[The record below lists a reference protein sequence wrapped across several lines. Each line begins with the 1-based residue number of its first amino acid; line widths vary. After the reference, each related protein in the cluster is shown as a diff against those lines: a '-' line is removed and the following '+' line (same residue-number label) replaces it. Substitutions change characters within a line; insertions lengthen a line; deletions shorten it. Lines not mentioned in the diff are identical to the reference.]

1 MIIWN
6 PWHGCHKV
14 SEGCQ
19 HCYMYFL
26 DGKRGIDTSKVYRT
40 ENFNLPVQRRRDG
53 RFKLPSGMQ
62 LYVGLSTDFFVEEAD
77 EWRDEAWRII
87 RQRPDIVFRLL
98 TKRASR
104 IKDCLPKDWGDGYEN
119 VLLQVTTE
127 NQQRADERLPILLD
141 IPAKHKG
148 FMAAPFIGEVDVEQY
163 LATGQVEEVL
173 CGGENYDGA
182 RPCHYEWVKKLSDQC
197 RKYDVTFDFI
207 ETGTVFVK
215 EGKTYRIP
223 EKRTQSLQ
231 AYKSGLSY
239 KGKDIDFKLTNPEP
253 GFFDIEA
260 YSPFFREHCKT
271 CGSRMTCNG
280 SWTSQASPT
289 SPSGSN
295 CGNCE

>member
-19 HCYMYFL
+19 HCYLYFL

-53 RFKLPSGMQ
+53 SFKLPSGMQ

-77 EWRDEAWRII
+77 KWRDEAWRII

-127 NQQRADERLPILLD
+127 NQKRADERLPILLD

-148 FMAAPFIGEVDVEQY
+148 FMAAPFIGEVDEEKY
-163 LATGQVEEVL
+163 LATGQIEEVL

-197 RKYDVTFDFI
+197 KKHDVTFDFI

-215 EGKTYRIP
+215 DGKTYRIP
-223 EKRTQSLQ
+223 DKRTQSLQ
-231 AYKSGLSY
+231 AFKSGLSY

-253 GFFDIEA
+253 GLFDIEA
-260 YSPFFREHCKT
+260 HVPSFREHCET

-280 SWTSQASPT
+280 C
-289 SPSGSN
+289 SN

>member
-6 PWHGCHKV
+6 PWHGCHKI

-40 ENFNLPVQRRRDG
+40 ENFYLPVQRRRDG

-77 EWRDEAWRII
+77 EWRDEAWRIMH
-87 RQRPDIVFRLL
+87 QRPDIIFRLL
-98 TKRASR
+98 TKRANR

-127 NQQRADERLPILLD
+127 NQKRADERLPILLD

-148 FMAAPFIGEVDVEQY
+148 FMAAPFIGEVDAEKY
-163 LATGQVEEVL
+163 LATGQLEEVL

-197 RKYDVTFDFI
+197 RKHDVTFDFI

-223 EKRTQSLQ
+223 DKRTQSLQ
-231 AYKSGLSY
+231 AFKSGLSH
-239 KGKDIDFKLTNPEP
+239 KGKDIDFKFTNPEP
-253 GFFDIEA
+253 RFFELET
-260 YSPFFREHCKT
+260 YTPFFREHCKT

-280 SWTSQASPT
+280 C
-289 SPSGSN
+289 SN

>member
-6 PWHGCHKV
+6 PWHGCHKI

-26 DGKRGIDTSKVYRT
+26 DGKRGIDTSMVYRT
-40 ENFNLPVQRRRDG
+40 ENFNLPVLRRRNG
-53 RFKLPSGMQ
+53 KYKLPSGMQ

-77 EWRDEAWRII
+77 KWRDEAWRIM

-98 TKRASR
+98 TKRAKR
-104 IKDCLPKDWGDGYEN
+104 IKDCLPDDWGDGYEN

-127 NQQRADERLPILLD
+127 NQKRADERLSILLD
-141 IPAKHKG
+141 LPAKHKG
-148 FMAAPFIGEVDVEQY
+148 FMAAPFIGEVDVEKY
-163 LATGQVEEVL
+163 LATGQFEEVL

-215 EGKTYRIP
+215 DGKTYRIP

-231 AYKSGLSY
+231 AFRSGLSY
-239 KGKDIDFKLTNPEP
+239 QGKKIDFKLTNPEP
-253 GFFDIEA
+253 GFFDSED
-260 YSPFFREHCKT
+260 YSPSFREHCET

-280 SWTSQASPT
+280 C
-289 SPSGSN
+289 SN
-295 CGNCE
+295 CGNCEIKANDN